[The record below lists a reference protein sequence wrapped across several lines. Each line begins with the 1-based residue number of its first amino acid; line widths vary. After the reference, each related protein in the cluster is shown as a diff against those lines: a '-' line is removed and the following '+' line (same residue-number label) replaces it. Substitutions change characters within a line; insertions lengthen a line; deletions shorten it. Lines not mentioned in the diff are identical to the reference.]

1 MRRAGLSTIVH
12 KADNS
17 KGRWRW
23 RCIWWALNHVVRCKG
38 CQVCQEPDSCLQ
50 PGYPRQTCA
59 VCNLLYC
66 ATDHLVQMYYMCTTT
81 VCIWKAF
88 SIVTDDWRY
97 CCTANTKM
105 HDIVWLLV
113 HSMNV
118 LLSPASRVQ
127 ITISFNFKTSC
138 AVQTLLCSVHGVLCS
153 VQCSTV
159 QWSRPNLSDQHIKR
173 ANAVWSQN
181 TPMLLHR
188 TRSL

>member
-12 KADNS
+12 NADNS

-23 RCIWWALNHVVRCKG
+23 RCIWWALNHVVRCKE
-38 CQVCQEPDSCLQ
+38 CQVCQEPHSCLQ

-59 VCNLLYC
+59 IFFIVQQTTLYKC
-66 ATDHLVQMYYMCTTT
+66 SIVQMYYMYTTT

-88 SIVTDDWRY
+88 SIVTADWRY

-105 HDIVWLLV
+105 HDILWLLV

-138 AVQTLLCSVHGVLCS
+138 ALQTLLCSVNS
-153 VQCSTV
+153 VV
-159 QWSRPNLSDQHIKR
+159 QS
-173 ANAVWSQN
+173 AMYMEFYV
-181 TPMLLHR
+181 
-188 TRSL
+188 

>member
-1 MRRAGLSTIVH
+1 MPSVPRTRH
-12 KADNS
+12 
-17 KGRWRW
+17 
-23 RCIWWALNHVVRCKG
+23 
-38 CQVCQEPDSCLQ
+38 SCLQ
-50 PGYPRQTCA
+50 PGYLRQTCA
-59 VCNLLYC
+59 ILFIVQQTTLYKC
-66 ATDHLVQMYYMCTTT
+66 SIVQMYYMYTTT

-88 SIVTDDWRY
+88 SIVTADWRY

-153 VQCSTV
+153 VQLFSDHDQTSLINISKGQTLCDRKIHQCCFIAHGACNHHGGSGWRGRGVVGSFKQASGTV
-159 QWSRPNLSDQHIKR
+159 LKIP
-173 ANAVWSQN
+173 
-181 TPMLLHR
+181 
-188 TRSL
+188 